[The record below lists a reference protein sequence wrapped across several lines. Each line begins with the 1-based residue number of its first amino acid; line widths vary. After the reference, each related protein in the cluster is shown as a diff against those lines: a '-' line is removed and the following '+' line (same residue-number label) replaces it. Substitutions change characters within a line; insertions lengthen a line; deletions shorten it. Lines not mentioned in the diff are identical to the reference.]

1 MKGVDERNKKSF
13 EIEYDENGYYLW
25 SDYYEYILC

>member
-13 EIEYDENGYYLW
+13 EIEHDENGYHLW
-25 SDYYEYILC
+25 SDYHEYILC